1 MVEINLDHI
10 YKQYV
15 GNDNYSVTD
24 FNLHIKDQEFIVF
37 VGPSGCGKSTTI
49 RMIACLE
56 DITDGELK
64 MDGKV
69 INDVAPKDRDIAM
82 VFQNYAL
89 YPNMTVYDN
98 MAFSLKIQ
106 HINKAEIKKRVDNA
120 AEILGLEDFLTRKP
134 AALSGGQRQHV
145 ALGRAIVRKA
155 KLFLLDEP
163 LSNLDAKLRVSMRAQ
178 IAQLHQRLKTNMI
191 YVTHDQVEAMTMA
204 DRIVLT
210 KQGTIQQVG
219 TPSELYNQP
228 VNKFV
233 AGFMGSPSMNFFEVQ
248 LHDDKVSTL
257 DKKLDVQVPPDKLAI
272 LRDKGYDQKTITLG
286 IRAEDIHTD
295 QILLQKFAGAQVNAK
310 VEVSELLGVESML
323 YVMAGPHE
331 FVAKVNA
338 QNSHRPDEKIQLAF
352 DMSRAHFFDLASQE
366 TIN

>member
-1 MVEINLDHI
+1 
-10 YKQYV
+10 
-15 GNDNYSVTD
+15 
-24 FNLHIKDQEFIVF
+24 
-37 VGPSGCGKSTTI
+37 
-49 RMIACLE
+49 
-56 DITDGELK
+56 
-64 MDGKV
+64 
-69 INDVAPKDRDIAM
+69 
-82 VFQNYAL
+82 
-89 YPNMTVYDN
+89 MTVYDN

-106 HINKAEIKKRVDNA
+106 HINKAEVKKRVDNA
-120 AEILGLEDFLTRKP
+120 AEILGLEDFLDRKP
-134 AALSGGQRQHV
+134 AALSGGQRQRV

-219 TPSELYNQP
+219 TPFELYNQP

-233 AGFMGSPSMNFFEVQ
+233 ASFMGSPSMNFFEVQ
-248 LHDDKVSTL
+248 LHEDRVSTL
-257 DKKLDVQVPPDKLAI
+257 NHHLDVQVTPEKLTV
-272 LRDKGYDQKTITLG
+272 LRDKGYDQKTIIMG

-295 QILLQKFAGAQVNAK
+295 QSLLEKFAGAQVDAK

-331 FVAKVNA
+331 FVAKVSA
-338 QNSHRPDEKIQLAF
+338 QNSHRPEEVIRMAF
-352 DMSRAHFFDLASQE
+352 DMTRAHFFDLETQE
-366 TIN
+366 TIG